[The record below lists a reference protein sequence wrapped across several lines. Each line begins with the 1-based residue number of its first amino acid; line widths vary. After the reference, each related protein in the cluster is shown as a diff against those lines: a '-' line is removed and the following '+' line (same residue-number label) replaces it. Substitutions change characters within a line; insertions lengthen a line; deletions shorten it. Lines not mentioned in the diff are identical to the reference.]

1 MPKSFQTVLWVFL
14 GVVAFLGVLKFVL
27 YYGALLA
34 VKLIARAGERINTA
48 QPRRVSLLPR
58 DSLEWSRP
66 EEVAQ
71 LLREL
76 EQAEFIGAGRYEV
89 KEMKGMNLQG
99 LIHEKHC
106 IAAVIYDHKTV
117 SMLDLLTHYEDGR
130 QICYANHQLGFSM
143 ARPENHVQ
151 KTFPGVTATE
161 LLTRMLSECPKEG
174 VKRIPAER
182 FAFWF
187 EEKYAE
193 HARWMAER
201 GGPTFEEMAEMIKAG
216 GHKADEATVRE
227 MYESSVQGFL
237 KNWLRDQPDITDNM
251 WEEIEFD
258 LTVIHDGLRLETVVE
273 RFNAVVSEE
282 MELKRSDIP
291 EGVTDARQAF
301 GFLNDRAG
309 MPFRHLKEKEKGLPA
324 DFYLDPSWVEEEENN
339 SDRVAA

>member
-14 GVVAFLGVLKFVL
+14 GVVAFLGVLKFIL

-34 VKLIARAGERINTA
+34 VKLIARAGELMNTA

-66 EEVAQ
+66 EQVTP
-71 LLREL
+71 LLQEL
-76 EQAEFIGAGRYEV
+76 EQAGFIDAGRYEI
-89 KEMKGMNLQG
+89 KEMKGMKLQG
-99 LIHEKHC
+99 LIHEKHS

-161 LLTRMLSECPKEG
+161 LLTRVLNECPKEG

-187 EEKYAE
+187 EERYAE

-201 GGPTFEEMAEMIKAG
+201 GGPTLQEMAEMTKAG

-227 MYESSVQGFL
+227 MYESSAQGFL
-237 KNWLRDQPDITDNM
+237 KNWLRDQPDITDDV

-258 LTVIHDGLRLETVVE
+258 LTVIHDGLSLETVVE
-273 RFNAVVSEE
+273 RFNAAVPEE
-282 MELKRSDIP
+282 MELKRPDIP

-301 GFLNDRAG
+301 AILNGRAG
-309 MPFRHLKEKEKGLPA
+309 SPFRRFKGKEIGLPA
-324 DFYLDPSWVEEEENN
+324 DFYLNPAWDEGENN
-339 SDRVAA
+339 AERAAA